1 MIFSRA
7 GQQQRVLRAVTVFPD
22 IPIAI
27 RSSQRRHIGHQV
39 PRLTHGELFQRE
51 GVPHLLSTE
60 GYDIAWTKYQGHL
73 VAKLNALTAHS
84 SDEHALTK
92 TLAIKYAR
100 DPSKA
105 SLFNHASM
113 AHNNFQFFSALS
125 PTPTTPSTALLSL
138 IDKSFSSLPSFRSTF
153 LATATALFGPGFVWL
168 VRLTNPPTTTSAPP
182 LAILTTYIAGS
193 PYPGAHF
200 RLQPLDMATTAT
212 DIHSGTSPQSY
223 AMNPPP
229 RPQGTAGMMG
239 PYAQGNKKLAPGG
252 QDLEVLLGVNTWEH
266 VWLRDYGVGGKRQFL
281 EAWWERVDWGVVEA
295 NISNIDMWSGKP
307 LKGR

>member
-1 MIFSRA
+1 MIIPRA
-7 GQQQRVLRAVTVFPD
+7 GQQQHVLRAVNVVSKT
-22 IPIAI
+22 PIAI

-39 PRLTHGELFQRE
+39 PRLTHGELFAKG
-51 GVPHLLSTE
+51 GVPNLLSTE

-125 PTPTTPSTALLSL
+125 PTPTTPSAALLAL
-138 IDKSFSSLPSFRSTF
+138 IDKSFSSLPSFRTTF

-168 VRLTNPPTTTSAPP
+168 VRLTNSPTTGSAAP

-212 DIHSGTSPQSY
+212 NVTSGMNPQSF
-223 AMNPPP
+223 AMNLPQP
-229 RPQGTAGMMG
+229 PQGTAGTMG
-239 PYAQGNKKLAPGG
+239 PYARGDKKLAPGG

-281 EAWWERVDWGVVEA
+281 EAWWERVDWGVVES
-295 NISNIDMWSGKP
+295 NISSIDGWSGKP
-307 LKGR
+307 LNRR